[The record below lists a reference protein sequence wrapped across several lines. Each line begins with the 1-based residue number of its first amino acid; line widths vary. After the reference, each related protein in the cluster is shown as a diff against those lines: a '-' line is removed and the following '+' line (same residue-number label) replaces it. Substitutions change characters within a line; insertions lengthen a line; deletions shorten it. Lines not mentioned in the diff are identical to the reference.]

1 MINLDTFV
9 VHLNEN
15 LLITI
20 VSKIKKIQKIR
31 IMELLKIILK
41 RINL

>member
-15 LLITI
+15 LLINI

>member
-1 MINLDTFV
+1 MINLNTFV
-9 VHLNEN
+9 IHLNEN
-15 LLITI
+15 LLINI